1 MIPILYEKDETA
13 FTSNGLGRLRDCL
26 TCEVAEERNGIFE
39 CDFSYPIDGENFDLI
54 QCGRI
59 IGVTH
64 DETGDVEPFDIV
76 SYSKPIS
83 GVVSFHAVHISY
95 RQSGI
100 VARGTN
106 INSLADAFA
115 ILSTSAQPPNPFTY
129 EADFTSS
136 AYASAFDGT
145 PRSVRQFLGGIEGSI
160 LDAYGGEYE
169 FDRFRVILHQR
180 RGQIRDFSIRYG
192 VNLLD
197 YKDDTDYSET
207 YTSCVP
213 YWAGN
218 YNGQDT
224 KVVASRVDLGGTAYN
239 GRNVCA
245 ALDLSD
251 KFEDKPTTTQLRNLA
266 LSLMQSRQ
274 TQLPTQNIHVDFVRI
289 QDLEDFGG
297 LGSLMQCNLCD
308 SIKVEFPRYGMSGT
322 YKIVK
327 TVYDVLADKY
337 QSMELGALSTSLA
350 EALGITQ
357 LAGGA
362 GASIGENLSISG
374 DLTVG
379 GDAVIL
385 GSLTLEGHSTPIGS
399 AITSGTESGISIST
413 GGALKATGI
422 TVTLPVGVWIIS
434 YYGSFGQNVA
444 NSTYKG
450 IALRYRTVGESTWTT
465 WIQSQMTVGSWT
477 SASEVNP
484 AIAACAVTEVEEQ
497 RVFELMARTNTAT
510 STFSGRVVAFR
521 IA

>member
-1 MIPILYEKDETA
+1 MIPILYDSTETS
-13 FTSNGLGRLRDCL
+13 FTSNGLGRLRGCIDCK
-26 TCEVAEERNGIFE
+26 CSEERNGIYE
-39 CDFSYPIDGENFDLI
+39 VDFSYPADGANYDLI

-95 RQSGI
+95 RQRGI
-100 VARGTN
+100 VASGTN

-115 ILSTSAQPPNPFTY
+115 VLTSSAQPSNPFTY
-129 EADFTSS
+129 ESDFTST
-136 AYASAFDGT
+136 AYASSFDGT

-169 FDRFRVILHQR
+169 FDKFRVILHQS
-180 RGQIRDFSIRYG
+180 RGQLRDFVIRYG

-213 YWAGN
+213 YWRGN
-218 YNGQDT
+218 DNGQDVT
-224 KVVASRVDLGGTAYN
+224 VIGNRVDLGGTAYN
-239 GRNVCA
+239 GQNICA

-251 KFEDKPTTTQLRNLA
+251 KFEGKPTTANLESLA

-274 TQLPTQNIHVDFVRI
+274 TQLPAQNINVDFVRI

-327 TVYDVLADKY
+327 VVWDVLADKY
-337 QSMELGALSTSLA
+337 QSMELGALSTSLS
-350 EALGITQ
+350 EALGISNG
-357 LAGGA
+357 LGG
-362 GASIGENLSISG
+362 SSG
-374 DLTVG
+374 G
-379 GDAVIL
+379 G
-385 GSLTLEGHSTPIGS
+385 G
-399 AITSGTESGISIST
+399 
-413 GGALKATGI
+413 
-422 TVTLPVGVWIIS
+422 
-434 YYGSFGQNVA
+434 
-444 NSTYKG
+444 
-450 IALRYRTVGESTWTT
+450 
-465 WIQSQMTVGSWT
+465 
-477 SASEVNP
+477 
-484 AIAACAVTEVEEQ
+484 EVEEAVTFTGT
-497 RVFELMARTNTAT
+497 RSNAISRGECFGTYDKNSNVVTLIYHFYNTADIPT
-510 STFSGRVVAFR
+510 SYTLFTIPEAYRPTTTRYGGAMYTTGSGGVATTYHGYITNGGLIRQDISSSCRTGFGV
-521 IA
+521 IQYILN

>member
-1 MIPILYEKDETA
+1 MIPIIYESSETSFA
-13 FTSNGLGRLRDCL
+13 SNGLGRLRDCL
-26 TCEVAEERNGIFE
+26 SCEVTEERNGIYE
-39 CDFSYPIDGENFDLI
+39 CDFSYPVDGANFDLI

-83 GVVSFHAVHISY
+83 GVVTFHAVHISY
-95 RQSGI
+95 RQRGI
-100 VARGTN
+100 VAKGSN
-106 INSLADAFA
+106 INSLSDAFA
-115 ILSTSAQPPNPFTY
+115 VLTSSAEPSNPFTY

-169 FDRFRVILHQR
+169 FDRFRVILHQS
-180 RGQIRDFSIRYG
+180 RGQVRDFSIRYG

-213 YWAGN
+213 YWHGN
-218 YNGQDT
+218 DNGSDT
-224 KVVASRVDLGGTAYN
+224 TVIGSRVDLGGTAYN
-239 GRNVCA
+239 GQNICA
-245 ALDLSD
+245 AIDLSD
-251 KFEDKPTTTQLRNLA
+251 KFEDKPTTAQLESLA

-274 TQLPTQNIHVDFVRI
+274 TQLPAQNISVDFVRI

-297 LGSLMQCNLCD
+297 LGSLLQCNLCD

-327 TVYDVLADKY
+327 VVWDVLADKY

-357 LAGGA
+357 IAGGA
-362 GASIGENLSISG
+362 GASIGDDLYVRG

-379 GDAVIL
+379 E
-385 GSLTLEGHSTPIGS
+385 SLTVGGYNMSHVEELSVTSQYVDIFKVWKCGHVVTIRFANFKAIPAQTFLVATLPAGWRPYETVTFDMQQPRAANTTTGIFIRCTIDTLGRINCYNYASATSGSTNVSGSISYTIGS
-399 AITSGTESGISIST
+399 AT
-413 GGALKATGI
+413 
-422 TVTLPVGVWIIS
+422 
-434 YYGSFGQNVA
+434 
-444 NSTYKG
+444 
-450 IALRYRTVGESTWTT
+450 
-465 WIQSQMTVGSWT
+465 
-477 SASEVNP
+477 
-484 AIAACAVTEVEEQ
+484 
-497 RVFELMARTNTAT
+497 
-510 STFSGRVVAFR
+510 
-521 IA
+521 

>member
-1 MIPILYEKDETA
+1 MIPIIYESSETA
-13 FTSNGLGRLRDCL
+13 FTSNGLGRLRDCID
-26 TCEVAEERNGIFE
+26 CKCSEERNGIYE
-39 CDFSYPIDGENFDLI
+39 VDFSYPVDGANFDLI

-95 RQSGI
+95 RQRGI

-115 ILSTSAQPPNPFTY
+115 VLTSSAQPSNPFTY

-136 AYASAFDGT
+136 AYASSFDGT

-169 FDRFRVILHQR
+169 FDKFRVILHQS
-180 RGQIRDFSIRYG
+180 RGQLRDFVIRYG

-213 YWAGN
+213 YWRGN
-218 YNGQDT
+218 DNGQDVT
-224 KVVASRVDLGGTAYN
+224 VVGSRVDLGGTAYN
-239 GRNVCA
+239 GQNICA
-245 ALDLSD
+245 SLDLSD
-251 KFEDKPTTTQLRNLA
+251 KFENKPTTAQLQSLA
-266 LSLMQSRQ
+266 LTLMQSRQ
-274 TQLPTQNIHVDFVRI
+274 TNLPAQNISVDFVRL
-289 QDLEDFGG
+289 QDMGYEG
-297 LGSLMQCNLCD
+297 LDTLLQCNLCD

-327 TVYDVLADKY
+327 TVWDVLADKY
-337 QSMELGALSTSLA
+337 DSMELGALSTSLA

-357 LAGGA
+357 IAGGA
-362 GASIGENLSISG
+362 GASIGDDLYVRG

-379 GDAVIL
+379 G
-385 GSLTLEGHSTPIGS
+385 SLTVGGYNMSHVEELTVTSQYADTVKVWKCGHVVTIRFVNFKAIPAQTFTVTTLPAGWRPYEAISFDMQQPRASGATVGIYIRCTIDTLGRINCYNYASATSGSTNVSGSISYVIGS
-399 AITSGTESGISIST
+399 A
-413 GGALKATGI
+413 
-422 TVTLPVGVWIIS
+422 
-434 YYGSFGQNVA
+434 N
-444 NSTYKG
+444 
-450 IALRYRTVGESTWTT
+450 
-465 WIQSQMTVGSWT
+465 
-477 SASEVNP
+477 
-484 AIAACAVTEVEEQ
+484 
-497 RVFELMARTNTAT
+497 
-510 STFSGRVVAFR
+510 
-521 IA
+521 